1 MGTRAAENYGHHRIL
16 GAGLEPLTSTVTC
29 WVLYQLSYPRP
40 DLNHISTLLIYTREL
55 TTICLYTLH
64 NY

>member
-16 GAGLEPLTSTVTC
+16 GAGLEPSTSTVTC

-40 DLNHISTLLIYTREL
+40 GQNHNSTLLILHQGADYEL
-55 TTICLYTLH
+55 LYTLH